1 MLKDLP
7 LSDVYCLIEPGPVVM
22 LSTSRNGRPNLMTM
36 SWHMMVEFEPPM
48 IACVVSS
55 GNDSFEALRI
65 AKECVI
71 AIPDVK
77 LAEKVVAVGNCHGR
91 DLDKFAAVGLSTI
104 PGERVLAPLISEC
117 FANLECKVVDTRLVN
132 KFNLFVV
139 EVLKAWIDPAQK
151 SPRTIHHRGYGT
163 FIVDGETNRIEIENA
178 MRLRSNS
185 RRWLRYRP
193 NKAPS
198 KGCLMLSAGVGSSS
212 DDTVPSC
219 SCEPVEL
226 QLRQQPHTRR
236 LVDS

>member
-1 MLKDLP
+1 MHRSMLKDLP

-71 AIPDVK
+71 AIPDVR

-104 PGERVLAPLISEC
+104 PGERVLAPLPLPQI
-117 FANLECKVVDTRLVN
+117 FANLDEGGRHTTGEQIQPVC
-132 KFNLFVV
+132 
-139 EVLKAWIDPAQK
+139 
-151 SPRTIHHRGYGT
+151 RG
-163 FIVDGETNRIEIENA
+163 RC
-178 MRLRSNS
+178 S
-185 RRWLRYRP
+185 RRGLTPHRR
-193 NKAPS
+193 AREQFIIAA
-198 KGCLMLSAGVGSSS
+198 MARSSWTAKQS
-212 DDTVPSC
+212 N
-219 SCEPVEL
+219 
-226 QLRQQPHTRR
+226 
-236 LVDS
+236 